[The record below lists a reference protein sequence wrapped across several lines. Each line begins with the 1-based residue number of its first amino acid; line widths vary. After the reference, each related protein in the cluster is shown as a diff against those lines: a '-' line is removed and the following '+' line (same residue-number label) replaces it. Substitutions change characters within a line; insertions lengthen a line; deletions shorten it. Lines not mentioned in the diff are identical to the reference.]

1 EIQISETRSLFLLT
15 ENKARMGLTGSNF
28 IFQKILSCQMQDFRL
43 LEQLEMQLYE
53 NGDFSSPNDRR
64 GLISFCLC
72 FIMKNA
78 NSPEGYVL
86 VKVASVAAQL
96 LKRGWL
102 DFTAAEKEAFFHE
115 VEQAVQGSHGLDVQ
129 FAGINFLESLVSEF
143 SPSTSSAMGLPR
155 EFHEQCRI
163 SLEQEYM
170 KAFYCWVQYAAFN
183 VSDRIIGANSE
194 IPEVKVCSAALR
206 LMLQILNWDFRG
218 KNSIE
223 NSKRGMDIFYDGMKQ
238 DSLRRSECILVQ
250 PGPAWRDVLISSGH
264 VGWLLNFYSALRQK
278 FSCEGYWLDCPLAVS
293 ARKLIVQFCSLT
305 GTIFP
310 SDSGNMQRQHLLQM
324 LAGIVQWIE
333 PPDAVSK
340 AIKSGKSESEL
351 LDGCR
356 ALMSVATVTT
366 PLVFDELLKS
376 FRPYGTI
383 TLLSALMCE
392 VIKDLMENR
401 TEEETWSWVARDIL
415 LDTWTTL
422 LMQLDAS
429 GHKHSLPPEGISAAA
444 NLFAL
449 IVESELRAA
458 SASAFNDED
467 EYDYLQASIAAMD
480 ERLSS
485 YALIARAAVGA
496 TIPHLKELLS
506 ERIMRLH
513 QIWKCKKSRS
523 LSPILKTE
531 KVPKGRGTGDP
542 TETLEEL
549 YSLLLITGH
558 VLADEGQGETPLV
571 PKEIESHYT
580 TLLSSIIRFAE
591 ESLDPE
597 LRRYFFSPRLM
608 EAPETKEKALNEND
622 LLDVRYLRC
631 ESVVCN
637 VSILLNVI
645 GNGFAGLLS
654 VNSQNKPR
662 GFHHVG
668 KNSVAWLLS
677 YWVFKA
683 FCGSK
688 AIASKA
694 YDRAVVW
701 FLARWSSTYLMP
713 PGESGENKG
722 GYENYNNTQHLPR
735 QTTNALV
742 SFFGENDQGKAVLDV
757 MIRISLST
765 LVSYPGE
772 RTCRRSHVAS
782 CFMDLLNEGILFAP
796 CYLAI
801 LRSASD
807 EESSLAQRMTWAHLV
822 KGMPQVPRVI
832 TEEYV
837 SRHESSF
844 MLFLGIHVHK
854 RDIVVMF
861 KYLSDSSPLS
871 PCYSK
876 DGFSLVATSDPL
888 PLPVPFFSKTLV
900 GRTLS
905 SSTSTC
911 YACYP
916 TYLEFSPLDDSLA
929 NCDCTSKRPDRQLG
943 MVILLV
949 YVGDFLV
956 FGSNVGGIEIE
967 AYLESTLSQ
976 GSNGRDISWDSWRDL
991 ATAFTNERVLFSL
1004 NAGHQRSLAQTLAV
1018 SASGMKT
1025 SEASN
1030 QYIKSLTSHMTS
1042 SLVELSS
1049 KNDLKAIAQQPDI
1062 ILLVSCLLERLRGVA
1077 RASEPRTQKA
1087 IYEMGF
1093 LVMNPVLIFLQAY
1106 KDESVVVYL
1115 LLKFVTDWVDGQII
1129 YLEAQETAAVVDFS
1143 MRLLQLY
1150 SSNNLGRFLLAF
1162 QIVYALKRMPR
1173 NIRIYGAST
1182 TSLKSMFEGSVVPGF
1197 ALMLEI
1203 GMFSQVDFAS
1213 EPIETYGTNI
1223 SQVVYTGLH
1232 IVTPLITMD
1241 LLKYPKLCHSYF
1253 SLLSHMLEV
1262 YPEIIAQLNVEACN
1276 HILRTLDF
1284 GLHHQDVEVVDLCLR
1299 ALRALASHHYK
1310 DRGDGKVGL
1319 GSHAT
1324 SYKDPDGKFH
1334 EGILGRFL
1342 RSLLQLLLF
1351 EDYSTDLVSSGAD
1364 ALLPL
1369 ILCEQSVYQ
1378 NLANELIERQV
1389 NQTFRSRLTNAFQS
1403 LITSNNLSSTLD
1415 RMNYQRFRKNLL
1427 SFLVEDHSVSMT
1439 ELLLS
1444 EPFASGRMSV
1454 PECRSFS
1461 FFGNGFFVF
1470 LDIVSSD

>member
-1 EIQISETRSLFLLT
+1 MHQGYYQSMGAADMAQLQATMQAIELACNSIQMHTNPTAAEATLLSLSQSPRPYQACQFILENSQLPNARFQAAGAIRDAAIREWGFL
-15 ENKARMGLTGSNF
+15 E
-28 IFQKILSCQMQDFRL
+28 
-43 LEQLEMQLYE
+43 
-53 NGDFSSPNDRR
+53 PNDRR

-129 FAGINFLESLVSEF
+129 FAGISFLESLVSEF
-143 SPSTSSAMGLPR
+143 SPSTSTAMGLPR

-163 SLEQEYM
+163 SLEQDYM

-238 DSLRRSECILVQ
+238 ENDSLRRSECILVQ

-264 VGWLLNFYSALRQK
+264 VGWLLNFYTALRQK

-310 SDSGNMQRQHLLQM
+310 SDSGEMQRQHLLQM

-356 ALMSVATVTT
+356 ALMSMATVTT

-376 FRPYGTI
+376 LRPYGTI

-496 TIPHLKELLS
+496 TIPLLKELFS

-513 QIWKCKKSRS
+513 Q
-523 LSPILKTE
+523 
-531 KVPKGRGTGDP
+531 GRGTSDP

-571 PKEIESHYT
+571 PKEIESHYSNVT
-580 TLLSSIIRFAE
+580 EVDKHPVIVLSGSIIRFAE

-608 EAPETKEKALNEND
+608 E
-622 LLDVRYLRC
+622 
-631 ESVVCN
+631 
-637 VSILLNVI
+637 
-645 GNGFAGLLS
+645 
-654 VNSQNKPR
+654 
-662 GFHHVG
+662 
-668 KNSVAWLLS
+668 
-677 YWVFKA
+677 
-683 FCGSK
+683 
-688 AIASKA
+688 
-694 YDRAVVW
+694 AVVW

-722 GYENYNNTQHLPR
+722 GYENYNNTQHLR
-735 QTTNALV
+735 GQTTNALV

-757 MIRISLST
+757 IIRISLST

-772 RTCRRSHVAS
+772 KDLQALTC
-782 CFMDLLNEGILFAP
+782 CQLLHGLVKQKNII
-796 CYLAI
+796 C
-801 LRSASD
+801 
-807 EESSLAQRMTWAHLV
+807 HLV
-822 KGMPQVPRVI
+822 
-832 TEEYV
+832 
-837 SRHESSF
+837 
-844 MLFLGIHVHK
+844 
-854 RDIVVMF
+854 
-861 KYLSDSSPLS
+861 
-871 PCYSK
+871 
-876 DGFSLVATSDPL
+876 
-888 PLPVPFFSKTLV
+888 TL
-900 GRTLS
+900 
-905 SSTSTC
+905 
-911 YACYP
+911 
-916 TYLEFSPLDDSLA
+916 
-929 NCDCTSKRPDRQLG
+929 
-943 MVILLV
+943 
-949 YVGDFLV
+949 
-956 FGSNVGGIEIE
+956 
-967 AYLESTLSQ
+967 
-976 GSNGRDISWDSWRDL
+976 DSWRDL

-1004 NAGHQRSLAQTLAV
+1004 NAAHQRSLAQTLAV

-1042 SLVELSS
+1042 ALVELSS

-1150 SSNNLGRFLLAF
+1150 SSNNIGKISVSLSNSLRSEADAEKYKDLRALL
-1162 QIVYALKRMPR
+1162 QLLSNLCSKD
-1173 NIRIYGAST
+1173 
-1182 TSLKSMFEGSVVPGF
+1182 L
-1197 ALMLEI
+1197 
-1203 GMFSQVDFAS
+1203 VDFAS

-1262 YPEIIAQLNVEACN
+1262 YPEIIAQLNVEACS
-1276 HILRTLDF
+1276 HILGTLDF
-1284 GLHHQDVEVVDLCLR
+1284 GLHHQDIEVVDLCLR

-1324 SYKDPDGKFH
+1324 SYKDADGKFH
-1334 EGILGRFL
+1334 EGILGQFL
-1342 RSLLQLLLF
+1342 RSLLRLLLF

-1427 SFLVEDHSVSMT
+1427 SFLIEV
-1439 ELLLS
+1439 
-1444 EPFASGRMSV
+1444 R
-1454 PECRSFS
+1454 
-1461 FFGNGFFVF
+1461 GFLRTV
-1470 LDIVSSD
+1470 

>member
-1 EIQISETRSLFLLT
+1 MS
-15 ENKARMGLTGSNF
+15 
-28 IFQKILSCQMQDFRL
+28 
-43 LEQLEMQLYE
+43 QLQ
-53 NGDFSSPNDRR
+53 
-64 GLISFCLC
+64 
-72 FIMKNA
+72 
-78 NSPEGYVL
+78 
-86 VKVASVAAQL
+86 AS
-96 LKRGWL
+96 R
-102 DFTAAEKEAFFHE
+102 D

-143 SPSTSSAMGLPR
+143 SPSTLTAMGLPR

-163 SLEQEYM
+163 SLEQDYM
-170 KAFYCWVQYAAFN
+170 K
-183 VSDRIIGANSE
+183 
-194 IPEVKVCSAALR
+194 
-206 LMLQILNWDFRG
+206 
-218 KNSIE
+218 
-223 NSKRGMDIFYDGMKQ
+223 
-238 DSLRRSECILVQ
+238 

-340 AIKSGKSESEL
+340 AIKSGKSE
-351 LDGCR
+351 
-356 ALMSVATVTT
+356 
-366 PLVFDELLKS
+366 
-376 FRPYGTI
+376 RPYGTI

-392 VIKDLMENR
+392 VIKDLMENH

-449 IVESELRAA
+449 IVESELRA
-458 SASAFNDED
+458 
-467 EYDYLQASIAAMD
+467 MD

-496 TIPHLKELLS
+496 TIPHLKELFS

-513 QIWKCKKSRS
+513 Q
-523 LSPILKTE
+523 
-531 KVPKGRGTGDP
+531 
-542 TETLEEL
+542 
-549 YSLLLITGH
+549 
-558 VLADEGQGETPLV
+558 V

-580 TLLSSIIRFAE
+580 NITEVDKHPVIVLSGSIIRFAE

-608 EAPETKEKALNEND
+608 E
-622 LLDVRYLRC
+622 
-631 ESVVCN
+631 
-637 VSILLNVI
+637 
-645 GNGFAGLLS
+645 
-654 VNSQNKPR
+654 
-662 GFHHVG
+662 
-668 KNSVAWLLS
+668 
-677 YWVFKA
+677 
-683 FCGSK
+683 
-688 AIASKA
+688 
-694 YDRAVVW
+694 AVVW

-772 RTCRRSHVAS
+772 K
-782 CFMDLLNEGILFAP
+782 DL
-796 CYLAI
+796 
-801 LRSASD
+801 
-807 EESSLAQRMTWAHLV
+807 Q
-822 KGMPQVPRVI
+822 
-832 TEEYV
+832 
-837 SRHESSF
+837 
-844 MLFLGIHVHK
+844 
-854 RDIVVMF
+854 
-861 KYLSDSSPLS
+861 
-871 PCYSK
+871 
-876 DGFSLVATSDPL
+876 
-888 PLPVPFFSKTLV
+888 
-900 GRTLS
+900 
-905 SSTSTC
+905 
-911 YACYP
+911 
-916 TYLEFSPLDDSLA
+916 
-929 NCDCTSKRPDRQLG
+929 
-943 MVILLV
+943 
-949 YVGDFLV
+949 
-956 FGSNVGGIEIE
+956 
-967 AYLESTLSQ
+967 
-976 GSNGRDISWDSWRDL
+976 DSWRDL

-1004 NAGHQRSLAQTLAV
+1004 NAAHQ
-1018 SASGMKT
+1018 
-1025 SEASN
+1025 
-1030 QYIKSLTSHMTS
+1030 
-1042 SLVELSS
+1042 
-1049 KNDLKAIAQQPDI
+1049 
-1062 ILLVSCLLERLRGVA
+1062 VSCLLERLRGVA

-1106 KDESVVVYL
+1106 KDE
-1115 LLKFVTDWVDGQII
+1115 
-1129 YLEAQETAAVVDFS
+1129 
-1143 MRLLQLY
+1143 
-1150 SSNNLGRFLLAF
+1150 
-1162 QIVYALKRMPR
+1162 
-1173 NIRIYGAST
+1173 
-1182 TSLKSMFEGSVVPGF
+1182 
-1197 ALMLEI
+1197 
-1203 GMFSQVDFAS
+1203 VDFAS

-1284 GLHHQDVEVVDLCLR
+1284 GLHHQSSKSSCI
-1299 ALRALASHHYK
+1299 HHYK

-1427 SFLVEDHSVSMT
+1427 SFLIEMKVYRAARAMT
-1439 ELLLS
+1439 SRYGSSFLQNLFDGWLLHVML
-1444 EPFASGRMSV
+1444 AG
-1454 PECRSFS
+1454 CRIT
-1461 FFGNGFFVF
+1461 
-1470 LDIVSSD
+1470 LLA